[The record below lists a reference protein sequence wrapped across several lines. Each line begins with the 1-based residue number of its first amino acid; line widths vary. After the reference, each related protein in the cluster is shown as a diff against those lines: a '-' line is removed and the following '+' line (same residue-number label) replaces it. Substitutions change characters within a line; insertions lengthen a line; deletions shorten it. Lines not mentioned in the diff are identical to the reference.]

1 GRNGIMMIY
10 VFTMYFS
17 GGLIPTY
24 LMVKELGLI
33 NQPAV
38 IVILSAFSVYN
49 MIIAKTYFTNAI
61 PMELQE
67 AAYVDGCTT
76 QRLFFSIILPL
87 AKPIVAVLA
96 LYNAVGHWNS
106 YFSAM
111 IYLQNE
117 KYYPLQLIL
126 RQILLQGSALNR
138 TMQTVRSASGGMEN
152 LESLNTLT
160 KYCAIVVST
169 LPIIAVYP
177 FLQKYF
183 IKGVMIG
190 AVKG

>member
-1 GRNGIMMIY
+1 
-10 VFTMYFS
+10 
-17 GGLIPTY
+17 
-24 LMVKELGLI
+24 
-33 NQPAV
+33 
-38 IVILSAFSVYN
+38 
-49 MIIAKTYFTNAI
+49 
-61 PMELQE
+61 
-67 AAYVDGCTT
+67 
-76 QRLFFSIILPL
+76 
-87 AKPIVAVLA
+87 
-96 LYNAVGHWNS
+96 
-106 YFSAM
+106 
-111 IYLQNE
+111 
-117 KYYPLQLIL
+117 
-126 RQILLQGSALNR
+126 LQGSALNR